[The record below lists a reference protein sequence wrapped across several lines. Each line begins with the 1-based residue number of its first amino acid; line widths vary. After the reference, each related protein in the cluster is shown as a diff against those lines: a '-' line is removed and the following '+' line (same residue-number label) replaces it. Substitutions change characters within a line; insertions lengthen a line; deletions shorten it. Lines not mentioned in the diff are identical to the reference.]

1 MIRFLRSLLSGVFFL
16 SYGLAALPFAPI
28 LMLPGWTPRAVRRII
43 RAFYKVFVFFARLT
57 RLYRVEF
64 DEVTRRALESCRG
77 KVVVANHLSLIDI
90 CVLIA
95 HLPDSTA
102 IAKAAA
108 KKNPFLGMV
117 VKKMLITND
126 ENPEVTVSEVI
137 KLLAEGVNVIVF
149 PQGTRGGTSLKRG
162 AARFALAAQVPVHA
176 FHLAYDPLILAKG
189 APWWDV
195 GAKEIVITLSDRGEI
210 LPTAVSSYAAAVEM
224 TTLIGE
230 KIK

>member
-28 LMLPGWTPRAVRRII
+28 LMLPGWTPRAVRRVI
-43 RAFYKVFVFFARLT
+43 RAFYRLFVFFARLT
-57 RLYRVEF
+57 RLYRVEMSPA
-64 DEVTRRALESCRG
+64 TRRVLAQCRG

-90 CVLIA
+90 CILIA

-108 KKNPFLGMV
+108 KKNPFLAMV
-117 VKKMLITND
+117 VKKMLIAND
-126 ENPEVTVSEVI
+126 EDPEKTIAEV
-137 KLLAEGVNVIVF
+137 KRLLSEGVNVIVF

-162 AARFALAAQVPVHA
+162 AARFALFAHVPIHA
-176 FHLAYDPLILAKG
+176 FHLSYDPLILAKG

-195 GAKEIVITLSDRGEI
+195 GAKEIVISLSDRGEI
-210 LPTAVSSYAAAVEM
+210 RPSGESSHQAAAEL